1 VLPKVLKPTFETMKN
16 HYWRDNELLVL
27 EEWDWVSRFINAQA
41 ESYVSDEDSI
51 RRTSL
56 EGQLLILNKLVIVY
70 DKDVNQPSEIM
81 SFKEFI
87 NVQEKYKSAGQEIL
101 FHPINFRSL
110 KEFNYFILQKRE
122 ELFSLSK

>member
-1 VLPKVLKPTFETMKN
+1 MSGKVPKPTFKTMKN

-41 ESYVSDEDSI
+41 TNYITDEDII
-51 RRTSL
+51 RKTSL
-56 EGQLLILNKLVIVY
+56 EGQLIILNKLVIVY
-70 DKDVNQPSEIM
+70 DNYENQPSEIM

-87 NVQEKYKSAGQEIL
+87 NVQEKNSTSEHEVL

-122 ELFSLSK
+122 ELFSHSK